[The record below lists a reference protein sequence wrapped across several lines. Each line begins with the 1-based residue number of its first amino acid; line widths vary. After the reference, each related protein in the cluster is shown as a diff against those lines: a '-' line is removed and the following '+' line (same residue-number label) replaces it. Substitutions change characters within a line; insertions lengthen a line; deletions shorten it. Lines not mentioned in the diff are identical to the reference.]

1 MREQL
6 STQSIRAQYAQGA
19 VDFSADEAESIV
31 RILEAACHRP
41 GNLPRR
47 QSCRS
52 PGQEALPG
60 PSDRRTS
67 HSRRTTCGSGWD
79 RHVPRSGPVVDAEA
93 TASKAGSPCS
103 PSDPGCRVFWID
115 KCRAMAGRQVPWQRV
130 LPPDRRSDGPERAAR
145 RSGTT
150 PLGEVPQ
157 GGRSHVASSR
167 ASSLRPAGRSAPGA
181 RLYLGEGSEKLH
193 ETHGRGH
200 VSARPCPPSV
210 TRVDPV
216 TNDADSCARNMTP
229 AAISSGVVLRPSGP
243 AAAAAASN
251 SSWEP
256 VAT

>member
-1 MREQL
+1 MK
-6 STQSIRAQYAQGA
+6 SNQSFGPWKPRDTGHGTCLVASPVEAPARRHCQDPVTDGPVTLGARPAVPGGIVMSPVPARWLTRKRPLRRQAAPDRRVIRAAG
-19 VDFSADEAESIV
+19 
-31 RILEAACHRP
+31 C
-41 GNLPRR
+41 
-47 QSCRS
+47 
-52 PGQEALPG
+52 
-60 PSDRRTS
+60 
-67 HSRRTTCGSGWD
+67 
-79 RHVPRSGPVVDAEA
+79 
-93 TASKAGSPCS
+93 AGSTRAARW
-103 PSDPGCRVFWID
+103 PGGRCRGS
-115 KCRAMAGRQVPWQRV
+115 ALRV

-150 PLGEVPQ
+150 PLGEAPQ

-167 ASSLRPAGRSAPGA
+167 ASSLLPAGRLAPGA

-200 VSARPCPPSV
+200 VSGRPCPPSV

-229 AAISSGVVLRPSGP
+229 AAISSGVALRPSGP
-243 AAAAAASN
+243 AAAAAASH